1 MTDAQPQY
9 RVVVDLP
16 IAVTGI
22 PSGTTVTS
30 VALCFRERVRTDI
43 DFTHCPLGTTTF
55 PFPGPN
61 ERQTLE
67 LGPGGDSLPPTY
79 EFQSGI
85 NPPRYDGML
94 LLLRLDGTVGG
105 SPTVLATTNSV
116 YRRGPG
122 VLGNAGNLAIN
133 GGGLYQVTAGVE
145 CLPQFTGSNCEILIP
160 TTVTTA
166 ATTTEPTTST
176 AEETTTAGADTT
188 SPTTSEITTAEETTT
203 TGADTTAEN
212 LITTITITDEVSTEE
227 PTDTDECVLG
237 TNNCDSN
244 ATCSDTVGSFTCAC
258 NQGYSGDGVTCTGKM
273 NVLYQ

>member
-16 IAVTGI
+16 IVVTGI
-22 PSGTTVTS
+22 PSGTTVTN
-30 VALCFRERVRTDI
+30 VTLCFREVDRTDI

-79 EFQSGI
+79 EFESGI

-94 LLLRLDGTVGG
+94 LLSRLDGTVGG
-105 SPTVLATTNSV
+105 SPTVLATTNNV
-116 YRRGPG
+116 YRRAPG
-122 VLGNAGNLAIN
+122 VLDNAGNLGID
-133 GGGLYQVTAGVE
+133 GGGLYSVIAGVK

-166 ATTTEPTTST
+166 ESSTTTVTMVDITTESST
-176 AEETTTAGADTT
+176 TTTAETATQATT
-188 SPTTSEITTAEETTT
+188 ERESTGLSNDHTSTVMMLKIM
-203 TGADTTAEN
+203 N
-212 LITTITITDEVSTEE
+212 FFF
-227 PTDTDECVLG
+227 
-237 TNNCDSN
+237 NCSK
-244 ATCSDTVGSFTCAC
+244 
-258 NQGYSGDGVTCTGKM
+258 Y
-273 NVLYQ
+273 